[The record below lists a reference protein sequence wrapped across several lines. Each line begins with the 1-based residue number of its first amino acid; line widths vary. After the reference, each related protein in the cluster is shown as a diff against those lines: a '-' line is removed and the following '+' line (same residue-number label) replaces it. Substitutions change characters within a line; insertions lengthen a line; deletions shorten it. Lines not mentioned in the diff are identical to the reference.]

1 MHPKKEIIVI
11 ERIDH
16 IIIHTPDPYET
27 SKQIEEA
34 FGLVAPPVIEF
45 GMFASA
51 MFTFGNVNI
60 EVLKL
65 GDKESFKPYL
75 YGMAFEGN
83 KEPWALLGNLKE
95 ANIEHTLPI
104 KQVTEMVSWTN
115 VMLKGLLDKEIPSSY
130 GMQINTT
137 FNRYLAKFFEKL
149 IKFDFVAKSLIKD
162 VGESMVFFC
171 SYDERIKAYQEY
183 SQKVF
188 SAFNGGKYQLEGV
201 ESILIE
207 KSTGNRH
214 WDRLGSPKSE
224 KSVRLEF
231 IESDKNRLNSIRLKS
246 RKFYE
251 YKEITIGNVKFI
263 IGEENGL

>member
-1 MHPKKEIIVI
+1 MIQK
-11 ERIDH
+11 IDH
-16 IIIHTPDPYET
+16 IIILTSDPYET
-27 SKQIEEA
+27 SKQLEEA
-34 FGLVAPPVIEF
+34 FGLVAPPVMEF

-65 GDKESFKPYL
+65 GDKQSFKPYL
-75 YGMAFEGN
+75 YGVAFEAE
-83 KEPWALLGNLKE
+83 KQPWELLEDLKQ

-104 KQVTEMVSWTN
+104 KQSTEMVSWTN
-115 VMLKGLLDKEIPSSY
+115 VMLKGLLDKEMPSSY

-201 ESILIE
+201 ESIMIE
-207 KSTGNRH
+207 KEKSNTS
-214 WDRLGSPKSE
+214 WERLGSPKDDS
-224 KSVRLEF
+224 SVQLAF
-231 IESDKNRLNSIRLKS
+231 KESNKNRLHSIVLQAEKN
-246 RKFYE
+246 YDN
-251 YKEITIGNVKFI
+251 KEIMIGDVRFVI
-263 IGEENGL
+263 R